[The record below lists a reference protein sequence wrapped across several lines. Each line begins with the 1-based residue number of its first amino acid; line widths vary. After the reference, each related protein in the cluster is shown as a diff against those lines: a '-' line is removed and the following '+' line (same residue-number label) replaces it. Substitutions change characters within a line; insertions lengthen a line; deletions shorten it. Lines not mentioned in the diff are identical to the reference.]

1 MDKIKKTVVL
11 VLMVAFLVSMGTIG
25 AQGQTDAPK
34 SEDPKFLSIAGGSVG
49 GGWYVLCGVIAEFLT
64 PVFPDTNIKVATGGS
79 VSNPSSV
86 SAGKVEIAM
95 TQDNIY
101 ADALSGS
108 GPYVDDGEVKDI
120 TGMLRLGEIYMSL
133 FLVEEKSKYQ
143 SIQQIV
149 DEKLP
154 VRIVTAVQ
162 GASPSLATDR
172 LLEAYG
178 ISAAKIKEWGGSVS
192 YVSYAEATSLMKDG
206 HADAYCGP
214 IMPATL
220 ELAVSKKIRPLPLDN
235 HIIDTLHKTYKYGIS
250 TIPAGKYDFIK
261 QDLKVI
267 TENPILVVSSKLSD
281 DVVYRITKAIC
292 ENDDKVRASTT
303 TYATWTPEEAPRVDG
318 GPIHPGALK
327 YYREM
332 GLVK

>member
-11 VLMVAFLVSMGTIG
+11 VLMVALLLSMGTLG
-25 AQGQTDAPK
+25 AQGQTEGVK

-86 SAGKVEIAM
+86 SAGKVEVAM

-101 ADALSGS
+101 ADALAGS
-108 GPYVDDGEVKDI
+108 GPYAADGVVKDI
-120 TGMLRLGEIYMSL
+120 TGMLRLGEIYMSI
-133 FLVEEKSKYQ
+133 FLVEENSKYE
-143 SIQQIV
+143 SIQQII
-149 DEKLP
+149 DNKMP
-154 VRIVTAVQ
+154 IRIVTAVQ

-172 LLEAYG
+172 VLEAYG
-178 ISAAKIKEWGGSVS
+178 VSAAKIKEWGGSVS

-220 ELAVSKKIRPLPLDN
+220 ELAVSKDLKPLPLDGK
-235 HIIDTLHKTYKYGIS
+235 IIDKLHDTYKYGIS
-250 TIPAGKYDFIK
+250 TVPGGKYDFIK
-261 QDLKVI
+261 QDLRVI

-303 TYATWTPEEAPRVDG
+303 TYATWTPELAPQLDG
-318 GPIHPGALK
+318 GPIHPGAMQ

-332 GLVK
+332 GWVK